1 MKPIVPTYRSVSF
14 EVVGEHDDEPVQG
27 DQVQDDQREVQLERH
42 RRKAVALIGTAKWRY
57 RGRISSRLYHS
68 LSSPT

>member
-42 RRKAVALIGTAKWRY
+42 RRKAVALIGTAE
-57 RGRISSRLYHS
+57 
-68 LSSPT
+68 